1 MQDIAYDLYM
11 QKESTGF
18 TSKGWVLDYKTRQEL
33 SEDGTKVSIVLY
45 DLKKKRAI
53 DADSRNSVLSDAD
66 RPTIKFTDV
75 IDAENA
81 KEELQYYINYLKHPK
96 DFMMDGRK
104 PPKGILLYGPPG
116 TGKTMLARAMAGE
129 SDVTFIQTSASEF
142 GSKWVGESEANVR
155 RLFDNA
161 KRYAPAIIFIDEI
174 DAIGRQRTGQDPHTE
189 SVLNALLTQM
199 DGFMQNPS
207 KPVFVLAATNY
218 GVSASSDSIAA
229 LDEALMRRFDNK
241 IKVDL
246 PNQKE
251 RLQYIE
257 KKVLELKGSISDD
270 VQKNVAKRTTG
281 KSLAELA
288 NIIDLAYRNSIRQQH
303 PFSSSDLLTSLEDYL
318 FGEKRTHGEDY
329 YRKVAIHEM
338 GHALLSYLTGNPPSY
353 ITIESR
359 GNFGG
364 YMQPGNAEDVPEYTR
379 DELLDMMCVSLA
391 GRAAEMEF
399 FGEEKANNT
408 GASSDLKKAT
418 DIAFNLICTYGMDD
432 GRLIVLS
439 RDEVMRSSM
448 AQDYIARV
456 NELLLKQM
464 DQTRRIISENRELLS
479 KLSDALLQESHLTG
493 DQFIALVND
502 IKGE

>member
-33 SEDGTKVSIVLY
+33 AEDGTKVSIVLY

-75 IDAENA
+75 IGAENA

-96 DFMMDGRK
+96 DFLMDGRK

-251 RLQYIE
+251 
-257 KKVLELKGSISDD
+257 S
-270 VQKNVAKRTTG
+270 
-281 KSLAELA
+281 
-288 NIIDLAYRNSIRQQH
+288 
-303 PFSSSDLLTSLEDYL
+303 
-318 FGEKRTHGEDY
+318 
-329 YRKVAIHEM
+329 
-338 GHALLSYLTGNPPSY
+338 
-353 ITIESR
+353 
-359 GNFGG
+359 
-364 YMQPGNAEDVPEYTR
+364 
-379 DELLDMMCVSLA
+379 
-391 GRAAEMEF
+391 
-399 FGEEKANNT
+399 
-408 GASSDLKKAT
+408 
-418 DIAFNLICTYGMDD
+418 
-432 GRLIVLS
+432 
-439 RDEVMRSSM
+439 
-448 AQDYIARV
+448 
-456 NELLLKQM
+456 
-464 DQTRRIISENRELLS
+464 
-479 KLSDALLQESHLTG
+479 
-493 DQFIALVND
+493 
-502 IKGE
+502 